1 MVDHVDT
8 SAVRDFLGVVGKHL
22 TSLGRDQYFFN
33 DERNGDSAGSDLSPK
48 IFLRG
53 AGRWA

>member
-8 SAVRDFLGVVGKHL
+8 SAVRAFLGVVGTHL

-33 DERNGDSAGSDLSPK
+33 DERNSDSAGSDLSPE